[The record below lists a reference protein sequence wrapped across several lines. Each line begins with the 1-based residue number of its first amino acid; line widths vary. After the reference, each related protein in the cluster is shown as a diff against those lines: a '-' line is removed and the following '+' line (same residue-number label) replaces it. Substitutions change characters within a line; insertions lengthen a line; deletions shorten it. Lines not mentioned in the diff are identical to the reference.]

1 MPGAVA
7 GWVAEGG
14 AVAGAGL
21 AAPAAGLP
29 VAPGTGNGEA
39 GMIIG
44 GGLET
49 AGWVCAGDGI
59 AGKPGTL
66 LVFAFAAAALAG
78 GGPGIGRGAGVAG
91 WVCGFDWAKSRE
103 LCALAALALP
113 LRVSC
118 KAWRKAAFCA
128 SSLGTSG
135 AGLEA
140 LSGVLA
146 GGVVW
151 ACITVQP
158 NDRTRVNM
166 IVLTVSLRLM
176 EPV

>member
-1 MPGAVA
+1 M
-7 GWVAEGG
+7 
-14 AVAGAGL
+14 
-21 AAPAAGLP
+21 
-29 VAPGTGNGEA
+29 
-39 GMIIG
+39 MMG

-49 AGWVCAGDGI
+49 AGWVCPGEGI
-59 AGKPGTL
+59 AGRPGTL
-66 LVFAFAAAALAG
+66 LVLAFAAAALD
-78 GGPGIGRGAGVAG
+78 GGPGIGRGAGAAG
-91 WVCGFDWAKSRE
+91 CDCGFDWAKSRE
-103 LCALAALALP
+103 FCALAALALP

-135 AGLEA
+135 AGLDE

-158 NDRTRVNM
+158 NDRKRVSI